1 MQSKKYKIMI
11 ITLHLIPLHFWDD
24 DLIQSKVLINP
35 SQDVK
40 QLIRRIFHNPIM
52 QENIAKDEKDFP
64 DVNKSDKDRYSTIIR
79 EDYTYNLIIFTDS
92 GDIYKSLTQSKDLP
106 VLEDL
111 PDYLSSH
118 NLLND

>member
-1 MQSKKYKIMI
+1 MI
-11 ITLHLIPLHFWDD
+11 ITLHLTPVHFLDD
-24 DLIQSKVLINP
+24 DIIQSKVLTNP

-40 QLIRRIFHNPIM
+40 QLIHRIFHNPIM
-52 QENIAKDEKDFP
+52 QENIAKDEKNFP
-64 DVNKSDKDRYSTIIR
+64 DVNKSDRDRYLTIIR
-79 EDYTYNLIIFTDS
+79 EDYTYNLIIFSDA
-92 GDIYKSLTQSKDLP
+92 GDIHKSLIQSKDLP